1 MEATSPPKVEESGA
15 CLARCPRRTKMVT
28 ERYASMGCRRLA
40 HDRTLEYVYMYI
52 CMYIH
57 KYFASRNCRAADLD
71 QPTKPT
77 AASSKR
83 GVAGQ
88 VLRNMGVPSRMP
100 PSAPEA
106 PRQLQQGAHRGHRDV
121 PEEMSAAIQDNP
133 TQLHT
138 ATHTHSCIHAYP
150 STFTY
155 TRSRTYVH
163 SYTRSIIHSYVRTSI
178 HTYIR
183 TAHTRTRTRTR
194 THTHTLL

>member
-1 MEATSPPKVEESGA
+1 M
-15 CLARCPRRTKMVT
+15 
-28 ERYASMGCRRLA
+28 
-40 HDRTLEYVYMYI
+40 
-52 CMYIH
+52 
-57 KYFASRNCRAADLD
+57 
-71 QPTKPT
+71 KPT

-163 SYTRSIIHSYVRTSI
+163 SYARSIIHSHVRTSI
-178 HTYIR
+178 HTYVQ
-183 TAHTRTRTRTR
+183 H
-194 THTHTLL
+194 THTHTHTRMRYLHMYVETNRDLQKDKRDQPRENLRMHLARPFTSVYLSCLGCGCKDRC